1 VCNIPIPVDGLQSK
15 FSLRQTVAIALAGVD
30 TASLGAYSAE
40 NAREPGLMHL
50 RDRVRFE
57 WQEGWPQTL
66 CELELELVDGRRVS
80 ARYDAGIPAADIA
93 EQGKRLAAKFG
104 ALVAP
109 VLGAPRARELR
120 EMISGLDHIA
130 DIRSLAALA
139 AG

>member
-1 VCNIPIPVDGLQSK
+1 LP
-15 FSLRQTVAIALAGVD
+15 
-30 TASLGAYSAE
+30 
-40 NAREPGLMHL
+40 
-50 RDRVRFE
+50 RF
-57 WQEGWPQTL
+57 
-66 CELELELVDGRRVS
+66 
-80 ARYDAGIPAADIA
+80 
-93 EQGKRLAAKFG
+93 AAKFG